1 MKIIILCGGLGT
13 RLGLETKMTPK
24 PMVKIGG
31 KPILEHIINIYTKY
45 GFKHFILALG
55 YKGKIIQEYFK
66 NNSNIKCVNTGL
78 KSNTGARLYKLKKYF
93 NENEN
98 FMLTYGDGLSNQNI
112 KKLLNF
118 HIKHKKIGTIT
129 AVRPPARFGE
139 VIIKKKILV
148 DKFQEKPR
156 VSSSWINGGFFVFNY
171 KIFNYIND
179 TNEIFEYG
187 PLVRLVKAK
196 QLTAYKH
203 KGFWQCMDTPRDRKL
218 LDKIIRSKNT
228 TLSTF

>member
-31 KPILEHIINIYTKY
+31 KPILEHIINIYKKY

-55 YKGKIIQEYFK
+55 YKGKIIREYFK

>member
-1 MKIIILCGGLGT
+1 
-13 RLGLETKMTPK
+13 
-24 PMVKIGG
+24 
-31 KPILEHIINIYTKY
+31 LEHIINIYTKY

>member
-31 KPILEHIINIYTKY
+31 KPILEHIINIYKKY

-55 YKGKIIQEYFK
+55 YKGKIIREYFK

-93 NENEN
+93 DDKEN

-139 VIIKKKILV
+139 IIIKKNILV

-171 KIFNYIND
+171 KIFKYIND

>member
-31 KPILEHIINIYTKY
+31 KPILEHIINIYKKY

-55 YKGKIIQEYFK
+55 YKGKIIREYFK

-93 NENEN
+93 DEKEN

-139 VIIKKKILV
+139 IIIKKNILV

-171 KIFNYIND
+171 KIFKYIND

>member
-55 YKGKIIQEYFK
+55 YKGKIIREYFK

-93 NENEN
+93 DEKEN

-139 VIIKKKILV
+139 IIIKKNILV

-171 KIFNYIND
+171 KIFKYIND

>member
-31 KPILEHIINIYTKY
+31 KPILEHIINIYKKY

-55 YKGKIIQEYFK
+55 YKGKIIREYFK

-93 NENEN
+93 DEKEN

>member
-1 MKIIILCGGLGT
+1 
-13 RLGLETKMTPK
+13 
-24 PMVKIGG
+24 MVKIGG
-31 KPILEHIINIYTKY
+31 KPILEHIINIYKKY

-55 YKGKIIQEYFK
+55 YKGKIIREYFK

-93 NENEN
+93 DEKEN

-139 VIIKKKILV
+139 IIIKKNILV

-171 KIFNYIND
+171 KIFKYIND

-203 KGFWQCMDTPRDRKL
+203 KGFWQCMDTTRDRKL

>member
-1 MKIIILCGGLGT
+1 MKIVILCGGLGT
-13 RLGLETKMTPK
+13 RLGSDTKMTPK

-31 KPILEHIINIYTKY
+31 KPILEHIINIYKRY
-45 GFKHFILALG
+45 GFNHFILALG
-55 YKGKIIQEYFK
+55 YKGKIIREYFK
-66 NNSNIKCVNTGL
+66 NNNNIKCVNTGL

-112 KKLLNF
+112 KKLLSF
-118 HIKHKKIGTIT
+118 HIRHKKIGTIT

-148 DKFQEKPR
+148 AKFQEKPR

-171 KIFNYIND
+171 KIFNYINN

-196 QLTAYKH
+196 QLAAYKH

-218 LDKIIRSKNT
+218 LDKIIRSKNN

>member
-45 GFKHFILALG
+45 GFKQFILALG
-55 YKGKIIQEYFK
+55 YKGKIIREYFK
-66 NNSNIKCVNTGL
+66 NNSDIKCVNTGL

-98 FMLTYGDGLSNQNI
+98 FMLTYGDGLTNQNI

-228 TLSTF
+228 TFSTF

>member
-1 MKIIILCGGLGT
+1 
-13 RLGLETKMTPK
+13 MTDS
-24 PMVKIGG
+24 
-31 KPILEHIINIYTKY
+31 
-45 GFKHFILALG
+45 A
-55 YKGKIIQEYFK
+55 
-66 NNSNIKCVNTGL
+66 S
-78 KSNTGARLYKLKKYF
+78 
-93 NENEN
+93 
-98 FMLTYGDGLSNQNI
+98 QNI

>member
-1 MKIIILCGGLGT
+1 
-13 RLGLETKMTPK
+13 
-24 PMVKIGG
+24 
-31 KPILEHIINIYTKY
+31 
-45 GFKHFILALG
+45 
-55 YKGKIIQEYFK
+55 
-66 NNSNIKCVNTGL
+66 
-78 KSNTGARLYKLKKYF
+78 
-93 NENEN
+93 
-98 FMLTYGDGLSNQNI
+98 MLTYGDGLSNQNI
-112 KKLLNF
+112 KKLLSF
-118 HIKHKKIGTIT
+118 HIRHKKIGTIT

-148 DKFQEKPR
+148 AKFQEKPR

-171 KIFNYIND
+171 KIFNYINN

-196 QLTAYKH
+196 QLAAYKH

-218 LDKIIRSKNT
+218 LDKIIRSKNN

>member
-31 KPILEHIINIYTKY
+31 KPILEHIINIYKKY

-55 YKGKIIQEYFK
+55 YKGKIIREYFK

-78 KSNTGARLYKLKKYF
+78 KSNTGTRLYKLKKYF

-196 QLTAYKH
+196 QLNAYKH

>member
-98 FMLTYGDGLSNQNI
+98 FMLTYGDGLSNQIFISNI
-112 KKLLNF
+112 KKLEL
-118 HIKHKKIGTIT
+118 
-129 AVRPPARFGE
+129 
-139 VIIKKKILV
+139 
-148 DKFQEKPR
+148 
-156 VSSSWINGGFFVFNY
+156 
-171 KIFNYIND
+171 
-179 TNEIFEYG
+179 
-187 PLVRLVKAK
+187 
-196 QLTAYKH
+196 
-203 KGFWQCMDTPRDRKL
+203 
-218 LDKIIRSKNT
+218 
-228 TLSTF
+228 